1 MILWDPLTM
10 ENFLGTGMENNLPV
24 PPVVSKN
31 WRGNQENVPEG
42 ERIMIFWN
50 FLLFNNF
57 LKSLK
62 QDRTRTKS

>member
-1 MILWDPLTM
+1 MILWDPLIM

>member
-24 PPVVSKN
+24 PPIVSKN